1 MADSIITKNGV
12 KIDEGILDNMIRYFA
27 DPDTESDMFSM
38 AFESIIDDEQFE
50 FVLDND
56 VYLIKMNAWHR

>member
-12 KIDEGILDNMIRYFA
+12 KIDSGILDNMIRYFA

-56 VYLIKMNAWHR
+56 VYLIKMNPWHR